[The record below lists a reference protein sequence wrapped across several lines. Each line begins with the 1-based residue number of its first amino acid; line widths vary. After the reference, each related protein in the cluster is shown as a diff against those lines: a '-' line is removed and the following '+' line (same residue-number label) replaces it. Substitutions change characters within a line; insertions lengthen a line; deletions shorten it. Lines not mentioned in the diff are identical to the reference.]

1 MMKKCYQI
9 IHTADQPDW
18 AVAPRAQIDQLLWKP
33 QTQITAYAQLVCGD
47 DRLFVHLHADE
58 DAIRAEE
65 TDPLAQPCQDSC
77 LEFFLS
83 ALPEYRNEPELLPV
97 FWHRYG
103 PGRSGPTAAGGGRR
117 CAGRPMYAQ

>member
-58 DAIRAEE
+58 DI
-65 TDPLAQPCQDSC
+65 DS
-77 LEFFLS
+77 LLK
-83 ALPEYRNEPELLPV
+83 RN
-97 FWHRYG
+97 
-103 PGRSGPTAAGGGRR
+103 A
-117 CAGRPMYAQ
+117 CN